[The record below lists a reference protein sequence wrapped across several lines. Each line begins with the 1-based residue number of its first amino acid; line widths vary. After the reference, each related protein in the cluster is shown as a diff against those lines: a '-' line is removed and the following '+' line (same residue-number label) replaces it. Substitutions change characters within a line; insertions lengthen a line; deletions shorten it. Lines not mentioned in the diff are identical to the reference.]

1 MEKTIKSLLKIAKS
15 CLQVNKSSGTKRLP
29 NILKYEFSA
38 PFSPVKHLNFASIV
52 FRLNVK
58 FTYHHFPA
66 KSFEFRAIFGFKR
79 QDGNGYIDRHELAV
93 MLRSSPRFVES
104 RFIECVKFAKKPIE
118 LAQFFHSIKTGNS
131 AI

>member
-29 NILKYEFSA
+29 NILKYECPA

-52 FRLNVK
+52 FGLNVK

-66 KSFEFRAIFGFKR
+66 KSFEFRAIFRIQTKGRKR
-79 QDGNGYIDRHELAV
+79 IY
-93 MLRSSPRFVES
+93 RSSRAC
-104 RFIECVKFAKKPIE
+104 RH
-118 LAQFFHSIKTGNS
+118 AQVVAPFRRIR
-131 AI
+131 IRRIR